1 MGAGKRTCVRF
12 VFLFSIFQFV
22 RISEATS
29 IVSEVYP
36 HQNFKA
42 FRQFPEENICW
53 ALASKAIIR
62 SLKRKDYLACDVVGR
77 TRGQSCC
84 DTNNSVKESC
94 NEGGQGYNALRTFGV
109 SVERV
114 APNFAGVYATLR
126 SGGLVTLITDMRN
139 SIFGSRAGH
148 ESVIYRAQYLSDGS
162 YTFYVGDSAN
172 GYYSF
177 NSADLELKANGTYEY
192 ISLDISFTWEAS
204 LYAH

>member
-1 MGAGKRTCVRF
+1 MGAGKRTCVRI

-36 HQNFKA
+36 HRNFQA
-42 FRQFPEENICW
+42 FRQFQDENICW
-53 ALASKAIIR
+53 ALASKAIIK
-62 SLKRKDYLACDVVGR
+62 SLKRKEYLACEVVGR

-84 DTNNSVKESC
+84 DTNNSVRESC
-94 NEGGQGYNALRTFGV
+94 NEGGQGFNALRTFGV
-109 SVERV
+109 SVTRV

-126 SGGLVTLITDMRN
+126 SGGLVTLITDMKN
-139 SIFGSRAGH
+139 STFGSRAGH
-148 ESVIYRAQYLSDGS
+148 ESVIYRGQYLSDGS

-177 NSADLELKANGTYEY
+177 NSSDLEAKSNGRYEY